1 MFSVYSHVRL
11 VAAFASTTIKLY
23 EAPVKQGE
31 DLSRGGSSRTAMGI
45 ITPRNVDA
53 CAQYLLGK
61 SFRISAESGLTF
73 LRQEKEVIE
82 EASSCGLVSF
92 ADHLLAVGRD

>member
-1 MFSVYSHVRL
+1 MI
-11 VAAFASTTIKLY
+11 AAFALGYDHGTHHIQ
-23 EAPVKQGE
+23 EC
-31 DLSRGGSSRTAMGI
+31 RC
-45 ITPRNVDA
+45 A
-53 CAQYLLGK
+53 CAQYLLGR

-92 ADHLLAVGRD
+92 ADHLLAVERV